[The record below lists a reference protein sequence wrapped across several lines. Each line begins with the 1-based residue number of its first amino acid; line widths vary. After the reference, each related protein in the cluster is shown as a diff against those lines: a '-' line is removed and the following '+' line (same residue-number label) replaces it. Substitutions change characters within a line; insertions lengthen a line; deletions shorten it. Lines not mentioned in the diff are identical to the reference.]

1 MSKYRIPLKD
11 IPTYFDFSIE
21 MRCLKYCTLLSKES
35 MFQKSLYEIG
45 WLYHIKKLK
54 SACLNGR
61 TDFLVTIIELLCF
74 LNFYRNHHQRFE
86 MYRTILTW
94 INILRELTHG
104 RTDPNYRVASLLKM
118 WFLGFAMYLMY
129 FLSIDEKK
137 TGFFGISFWLTWTV
151 LFISNIETIFISQ

>member
-1 MSKYRIPLKD
+1 MYLVVQGINVPKI
-11 IPTYFDFSIE
+11 IW
-21 MRCLKYCTLLSKES
+21 
-35 MFQKSLYEIG
+35 IG
-45 WLYHIKKLK
+45 WLCHTKMLK
-54 SACLNGR
+54 STCLNGR

-94 INILRELTHG
+94 INILRELTVTFG

-137 TGFFGISFWLTWTV
+137 KLAFLGISFWLTWTV
-151 LFISNIETIFISQ
+151 LFITNIEKIFIS